1 MDDRLYCFY
10 LKNVS
15 NVLVLFVIEYYFD
28 VIVYINLI
36 IM

>member
-1 MDDRLYCFY
+1 MDDRLDCFY